1 MAKVNC
7 KHVFTFSVYLSNN
20 VIEVPIYSN
29 IDFLGNVKYANAEST
44 LNNAEEFVK
53 QKYFTKERIE
63 ELKRKMCEQIM
74 SCDNP
79 FDISCLD
86 YDGDYVVEESDLLEN
101 IVKID

>member
-7 KHVFTFSVYLSNN
+7 KNVFTFHAYLKNAF
-20 VIEVPIYSN
+20 IEVPIYTN
-29 IDFLGNVKYANAEST
+29 IDFFGNDERVNKEA
-44 LNNAEEFVK
+44 LNAEEFVE